1 MPNHKSAEKRNRQ
14 QSKRTLRNRVAI
26 GKMRTALKQ
35 ARVAIANNAAEA
47 PALVKSAVKYID
59 KAVTKGVIKR
69 GTASRYISRLTRRA
83 G

>member
-14 QSKRTLRNRVAI
+14 EPKHKLRNRI
-26 GKMRTALKQ
+26 SLGKMRTALKQ
-35 ARVAIANNAAEA
+35 AREAVAANAAEA
-47 PALVKSAVKYID
+47 PTLIKNAVKFID

-83 G
+83 S